1 MTATVSDQSLSHFCV
16 CGRLMACQVHVC
28 TCPEEICEHHV
39 PAAIITPPGSHVR
52 QQGGLETAVSRR
64 RVSMQCS
71 VANTYRGGMLDGPRT
86 VCKCPAVIFEHL
98 VMYPCASSK
107 IVVIQITVCRCPVA
121 IPARPV
127 MKMCQQG
134 GWMDSQTTVC
144 TSHVAIS
151 AQPVSQMCQCSG
163 LVEAQRTVYERLAV
177 ISVLCVSQV
186 VAMGGEICQPERAS
200 NTQTELCGHPSV
212 ISNRL
217 VSHMCEDG
225 GMLVIHSDVCLCP
238 AVTSTHPVPKRY
250 WRNGEVDAQFLLWT
264 RPVAISAQR
273 VSQMCPRV
281 RVVELQPAV
290 HRQHVALS
298 SLRVPQMLQVVE
310 MCGRNITEE
319 EPHLPILPCA
329 SIVRLSLRSL
339 CRICVEPEECW
350 GSRLMCIGALRLE
363 YRSQCFGDVSEG
375 GSWIPKLSCML
386 FLSAV
391 QRCHPEGE
399 TKTQTPVCGHPAVIA
414 EQLESQMYGRGGML
428 VNHPTVYLCP
438 AATTAQPVLQ
448 RSRRKGV
455 VSVQLIGWTRPE
467 AISAQLVSQ
476 MGHRGRVVE
485 TRPPTIGC
493 LQRVALTVLHVS
505 QMFQVAER
513 CCRNTFKEELQIPS
527 LLCVGIMRLSQRT
540 LCRVRVKVNEAERS
554 ISRLLCLCVLWHSAV
569 QLVSDICRRGGVAV
583 EGSENLA
590 TACGRP
596 VARSAQSELQM
607 SPHGGAMNTKTTVC
621 GCPAG
626 NTAQLMS
633 RTRENGSP
641 TTLTTLPMSQS
652 WQEGCGLEAYTSAG
666 GWYPS
671 NPVQTVWPT
680 DEGCFMEEAQTA
692 ACGSPAVL
700 LSMMVVKCDVQG
712 RVLNAKPRIAEWGRQ
727 SASPN
732 QPEFNTCGQ
741 PFATGNGVY
750 GMTETRT
757 AVIGQ
762 NFFALARMP
771 CQDILEMLEAWIT
784 TLGPLRVILKHVPQ
798 ELGRPRALA
807 TRLEVSERPIAM
819 LEQHVSPSLELEYW
833 AAQCRIAVALTALT
847 VLLTARMTD
856 SGEVKWTRT
865 TSRSQLRRV
874 SGLGFQVP
882 KTFSVS
888 SEIMLDSEGHTPDSD
903 TAHEPELVS
912 CYWGIRLVISVS
924 TCGPPAVRVTAA
936 ALLLVAVVILGSQSS
951 ARLRQFMDADRVD
964 GPRNGEPAPAFLYFE
979 TLALLLLFFGL
990 FAEIFL
996 LNYNLFFSH
1005 FTCGGPDAPSS
1016 VSSAWRRRQRR
1027 KKCCKRSIHNAVD
1040 LFLLVTVTILAV
1052 FGEHK
1057 SALDKNLYRISLVP
1071 VTVVYDSDADFT
1083 GSTVQLSSCH
1093 WRGSLELGA
1102 SEIRTPNLP
1111 RLRLVPQ
1118 NCCLFVNRDRRSSSW
1133 GWLVGPHSSVPQGWP
1148 PGDQRVTRP
1157 RRSQSY
1163 RTSSHRRL
1171 PCLSPR
1177 YCAKL
1182 NVVIP
1187 NRYWQKR
1194 RARTLVFKRYYWWRT
1209 LELGTKCV
1217 GFSVPSTE
1225 WWSDDGFHAD
1235 FQHFAQQH
1243 ESWNDRI
1250 RNLFT
1255 MKTYDPILLDRL
1267 HQYPPV
1273 PFFVL
1278 GSPAR
1283 EGARHE

>member
-1 MTATVSDQSLSHFCV
+1 
-16 CGRLMACQVHVC
+16 
-28 TCPEEICEHHV
+28 
-39 PAAIITPPGSHVR
+39 
-52 QQGGLETAVSRR
+52 
-64 RVSMQCS
+64 
-71 VANTYRGGMLDGPRT
+71 
-86 VCKCPAVIFEHL
+86 
-98 VMYPCASSK
+98 
-107 IVVIQITVCRCPVA
+107 
-121 IPARPV
+121 
-127 MKMCQQG
+127 
-134 GWMDSQTTVC
+134 
-144 TSHVAIS
+144 
-151 AQPVSQMCQCSG
+151 
-163 LVEAQRTVYERLAV
+163 
-177 ISVLCVSQV
+177 
-186 VAMGGEICQPERAS
+186 
-200 NTQTELCGHPSV
+200 
-212 ISNRL
+212 
-217 VSHMCEDG
+217 MCEDG

-264 RPVAISAQR
+264 RPVAISTQR

-485 TRPPTIGC
+485 TRPHTIGC

-784 TLGPLRVILKHVPQ
+784 TLGPVRVILKHVPQ
-798 ELGRPRALA
+798 ELGRPRALT

-936 ALLLVAVVILGSQSS
+936 ALLLVAVVILGSQTN
-951 ARLRQFMDADRVD
+951 ARPRQFMEADRVD

-1083 GSTVQLSSCH
+1083 GSTVQLSSYH

>member
-186 VAMGGEICQPERAS
+186 VAICQPERAS

-264 RPVAISAQR
+264 RPVAISTQR

-784 TLGPLRVILKHVPQ
+784 TLGPVRVILKHVPQ

-936 ALLLVAVVILGSQSS
+936 ALLLVAVVILGSQTN
-951 ARLRQFMDADRVD
+951 ARPRQFMEADRVD

-1083 GSTVQLSSCH
+1083 GSTVQLSSYH

>member
-1 MTATVSDQSLSHFCV
+1 
-16 CGRLMACQVHVC
+16 
-28 TCPEEICEHHV
+28 
-39 PAAIITPPGSHVR
+39 
-52 QQGGLETAVSRR
+52 
-64 RVSMQCS
+64 
-71 VANTYRGGMLDGPRT
+71 
-86 VCKCPAVIFEHL
+86 
-98 VMYPCASSK
+98 
-107 IVVIQITVCRCPVA
+107 
-121 IPARPV
+121 
-127 MKMCQQG
+127 
-134 GWMDSQTTVC
+134 
-144 TSHVAIS
+144 
-151 AQPVSQMCQCSG
+151 
-163 LVEAQRTVYERLAV
+163 
-177 ISVLCVSQV
+177 
-186 VAMGGEICQPERAS
+186 
-200 NTQTELCGHPSV
+200 
-212 ISNRL
+212 
-217 VSHMCEDG
+217 MCEDG

-264 RPVAISAQR
+264 RPVAISTQR

-375 GSWIPKLSCML
+375 GAWIPKLSCML

-485 TRPPTIGC
+485 TRPHTIGC

-784 TLGPLRVILKHVPQ
+784 TLGPVRVILKHVPQ
-798 ELGRPRALA
+798 ELGRPRALT

-936 ALLLVAVVILGSQSS
+936 ALLLVAVVILGSQTN
-951 ARLRQFMDADRVD
+951 ARPRQFMEADRVD

-1083 GSTVQLSSCH
+1083 GSTVQLSSYH

>member
-1 MTATVSDQSLSHFCV
+1 
-16 CGRLMACQVHVC
+16 
-28 TCPEEICEHHV
+28 
-39 PAAIITPPGSHVR
+39 
-52 QQGGLETAVSRR
+52 
-64 RVSMQCS
+64 
-71 VANTYRGGMLDGPRT
+71 
-86 VCKCPAVIFEHL
+86 
-98 VMYPCASSK
+98 
-107 IVVIQITVCRCPVA
+107 
-121 IPARPV
+121 
-127 MKMCQQG
+127 
-134 GWMDSQTTVC
+134 
-144 TSHVAIS
+144 
-151 AQPVSQMCQCSG
+151 
-163 LVEAQRTVYERLAV
+163 
-177 ISVLCVSQV
+177 
-186 VAMGGEICQPERAS
+186 
-200 NTQTELCGHPSV
+200 
-212 ISNRL
+212 
-217 VSHMCEDG
+217 
-225 GMLVIHSDVCLCP
+225 
-238 AVTSTHPVPKRY
+238 
-250 WRNGEVDAQFLLWT
+250 
-264 RPVAISAQR
+264 
-273 VSQMCPRV
+273 
-281 RVVELQPAV
+281 
-290 HRQHVALS
+290 
-298 SLRVPQMLQVVE
+298 
-310 MCGRNITEE
+310 
-319 EPHLPILPCA
+319 
-329 SIVRLSLRSL
+329 
-339 CRICVEPEECW
+339 
-350 GSRLMCIGALRLE
+350 
-363 YRSQCFGDVSEG
+363 
-375 GSWIPKLSCML
+375 
-386 FLSAV
+386 
-391 QRCHPEGE
+391 
-399 TKTQTPVCGHPAVIA
+399 
-414 EQLESQMYGRGGML
+414 
-428 VNHPTVYLCP
+428 
-438 AATTAQPVLQ
+438 
-448 RSRRKGV
+448 
-455 VSVQLIGWTRPE
+455 
-467 AISAQLVSQ
+467 
-476 MGHRGRVVE
+476 
-485 TRPPTIGC
+485 
-493 LQRVALTVLHVS
+493 
-505 QMFQVAER
+505 
-513 CCRNTFKEELQIPS
+513 
-527 LLCVGIMRLSQRT
+527 
-540 LCRVRVKVNEAERS
+540 
-554 ISRLLCLCVLWHSAV
+554 
-569 QLVSDICRRGGVAV
+569 
-583 EGSENLA
+583 
-590 TACGRP
+590 
-596 VARSAQSELQM
+596 
-607 SPHGGAMNTKTTVC
+607 MNTKTTVC

-784 TLGPLRVILKHVPQ
+784 TLGPVRVILKHVPQ
-798 ELGRPRALA
+798 ELGRPRALT

-936 ALLLVAVVILGSQSS
+936 ALLLVAVVILGSQTN
-951 ARLRQFMDADRVD
+951 ARPRQFMEADRVD

-1083 GSTVQLSSCH
+1083 GSTVQLSSYH

-1273 PFFVL
+1273 PIFVL